1 MVATH
6 KISEN
11 RRSMYKAAIIVLSVI
26 ICLILL
32 EKFTPVFTYG
42 TIEVLTKLKTHPEIQ
57 KYENYSIEIAVLT
70 KGDLADLSAKQPVV
84 YAGLIPG
91 FYQITFFSSTDKLLV
106 IYDYQNDKI
115 VRMFQINY
123 L

>member
-1 MVATH
+1 
-6 KISEN
+6 
-11 RRSMYKAAIIVLSVI
+11 MYKAAIIVLSVI

-91 FYQITFFSSTDKLLV
+91 FYQITFFSSTNKLLV